1 MWRRGWNHSGGRRWF
16 TEAVMTAEQ
25 LFSLLNMMALLAWLL
40 LAIFP
45 RRPLITQIVAGTAVP
60 AFFAVAYVA
69 IIASAWGG
77 SEGGFS
83 SLDGVA
89 SLFSNR
95 WLLLAGWTHYLAF
108 DLLVGVWEVRDSI
121 ERRIPHLL
129 VVPCLALTFMFGPA
143 GWLAYQLIRKTVA
156 RT

>member
-1 MWRRGWNHSGGRRWF
+1 MSP
-16 TEAVMTAEQ
+16 EQ
-25 LFSLLNMMALLAWLL
+25 LFSVLNMMALVCWLL

-45 RRPLITQIVAGTAVP
+45 RRLLITRTIAGAAVP
-60 AFFAVAYVA
+60 AFFAVAYIVM
-69 IIASAWGG
+69 IASAWGG

-83 SLDGVA
+83 SLEGVA
-89 SLFSNR
+89 SLFANP

-121 ERRIPHLL
+121 ERRIPHLA

-143 GWLAYQLIRKTVA
+143 GWLSYQLIRRVA
-156 RT
+156 GRSP

>member
-1 MWRRGWNHSGGRRWF
+1 MSP
-16 TEAVMTAEQ
+16 EQ
-25 LFSLLNMMALLAWLL
+25 LFGVLNLLALVAWLL

-45 RRPLITQIVAGTAVP
+45 GRPLATRMVAGTAVP
-60 AFFAVAYVA
+60 ALFAAAYIVM
-69 IIASAWGG
+69 IASSWSA

-89 SLFSNR
+89 ALFANR

-108 DLLVGVWEVRDSI
+108 DLLVGVWEVSDSRQ
-121 ERRIPHLL
+121 RRIPHLL

-143 GWLAYQLIRKTVA
+143 GWLLYQLIRKTLSRSA
-156 RT
+156 DL

>member
-1 MWRRGWNHSGGRRWF
+1 MSP
-16 TEAVMTAEQ
+16 EQ
-25 LFSLLNMMALLAWLL
+25 LFPALNMVSLLAWLL

-45 RRPLITQIVAGTAVP
+45 HRPLITRTIAGAAVP
-60 AFFAVAYVA
+60 ALFAVAYIA
-69 IIASAWGG
+69 MIASSWSS

-143 GWLAYQLIRKTVA
+143 GWLLYQLIRTVVG
-156 RT
+156 RTSVGRTS

>member
-1 MWRRGWNHSGGRRWF
+1 MSP
-16 TEAVMTAEQ
+16 EQ
-25 LFSLLNMMALLAWLL
+25 LFTVLNLVALVSWLL

-45 RRPLITQIVAGTAVP
+45 RRLLITRMIAGAGVP

-69 IIASAWGG
+69 MIAGAWGS

-89 SLFSNR
+89 SLFANR

-129 VVPCLALTFMFGPA
+129 VVPCLVLTFMFGPA
-143 GWLAYQLIRKTVA
+143 GWLLYQLIRRR

>member
-1 MWRRGWNHSGGRRWF
+1 MSP
-16 TEAVMTAEQ
+16 EQ
-25 LFSLLNMMALLAWLL
+25 LFPLLNMVSLVSWLL

-45 RRPLITQIVAGTAVP
+45 RRPLITRTIAGAAVP
-60 AFFAVAYVA
+60 AFFAVAYIA
-69 IIASAWGG
+69 MIASSWGS

-89 SLFSNR
+89 SLFANR

-143 GWLAYQLIRKTVA
+143 GWLLYQLVRRVGS
-156 RT
+156 R

>member
-1 MWRRGWNHSGGRRWF
+1 
-16 TEAVMTAEQ
+16 MTAEQ
-25 LFSLLNMMALLAWLL
+25 LFSILNPVALVAWLL
-40 LAIFP
+40 LALFP
-45 RRPLITQIVAGTAVP
+45 RRPLITRTIAGAAVP
-60 AFFAVAYVA
+60 AFFAVAYIVF
-69 IIASAWGG
+69 IVGAWGA
-77 SEGGFS
+77 SEGSFS

-121 ERRIPHLL
+121 ERRIPHLA
-129 VVPCLALTFMFGPA
+129 VVPCLALTFLFGPA
-143 GWLAYQLIRKTVA
+143 GWLSYQLIRKTLGSK

>member
-1 MWRRGWNHSGGRRWF
+1 
-16 TEAVMTAEQ
+16 MTPEQ
-25 LFSLLNMMALLAWLL
+25 LFGLLNLVALVSWLL

-45 RRPLITQIVAGTAVP
+45 GRPQITRTVTGAAVP
-60 AFFAVAYVA
+60 ALFALAY
-69 IIASAWGG
+69 ITMIAGSWFS

-89 SLFSNR
+89 SLFANR

-108 DLLVGVWEVRDSI
+108 DLLVGVWEVHDSRD
-121 ERRIPHLL
+121 RRIPHLL

-143 GWLAYQLIRKTVA
+143 GWLLYQLIKKSVVA
-156 RT
+156 SR

>member
-1 MWRRGWNHSGGRRWF
+1 MSPEQTLLRSSTWWRCCPGCCWP
-16 TEAVMTAEQ
+16 
-25 LFSLLNMMALLAWLL
+25 SL
-40 LAIFP
+40 P
-45 RRPLITQIVAGTAVP
+45 RRPLDRRRSSP
-60 AFFAVAYVA
+60 APRSRRFSPSVYVA

-89 SLFSNR
+89 SLFANR

-108 DLLVGVWEVRDSI
+108 DLLVGGWEVRDAR
-121 ERRIPHLL
+121 ERGIPHLL

-143 GWLAYQLIRKTVA
+143 GWLLYQLIRRVSS
-156 RT
+156 R